1 MIFVS
6 RGHNPG
12 LEEITDPKLIR
23 KAKIGMNINEAIDN
37 FAPVICGSVVN
48 GGFKRKL

>member
-1 MIFVS
+1 MIYVS

-12 LEEITDPKLIR
+12 LEEIKDPKLIR
-23 KAKIGMNINEAIDN
+23 QAKIDMNINDVIDN

>member
-1 MIFVS
+1 MIYVS

-12 LEEITDPKLIR
+12 LEEIRDQKLIQ
-23 KAKIGMNINEAIDN
+23 KAKTYMNINDMIDN
-37 FAPVICGSVVN
+37 YAPVICGSVVN